1 MLRRTPMTRRNAP
14 EARAAQREA
23 EKAANLVALCIPA
36 RTLHTARMGRCDS
49 VAAPV
54 PKAEKAKPGK
64 RAPTV
69 AERAWMDWIVA
80 HGCIACQRDGLGH
93 RAAAVHH
100 ILRGGQRMGHLHT
113 LPLCDPGHHQ
123 GGQPLGMV
131 SRHPW
136 KAQFETRYG
145 TEHELLAELQ
155 LAYAIEKRKPV

>member
-1 MLRRTPMTRRNAP
+1 MSFAARWTPPPKMRDLEPPPAP
-14 EARAAQREA
+14 TVRPIARGVYAPVGVSAA
-23 EKAANLVALCIPA
+23 
-36 RTLHTARMGRCDS
+36 
-49 VAAPV
+49 V

-64 RAPTV
+64 RAPNV

-80 HGCIACQRDGLGH
+80 RGCIACQRDGLGH

-100 ILRGGQRMGHLHT
+100 ILRGGRRMGHLYT

-136 KAQFETRYG
+136 KARFEERYG
-145 TEHELLAELQ
+145 SELSLLADLQ
-155 LAYAIEKRKPV
+155 LAYAIETRTPV

>member
-1 MLRRTPMTRRNAP
+1 MTFGGPTLKERS
-14 EARAAQREA
+14 AQRV
-23 EKAANLVALCIPA
+23 KQRRPNLKSLATTPSRAL
-36 RTLHTARMGRCDS
+36 GRATYTGTT
-49 VAAPV
+49 AAPA

-64 RAPTV
+64 KAPTV

-80 HGCIACQRDGLGH
+80 RGCVACQRDGLGH

-136 KAQFETRYG
+136 KARFEARYG

-155 LAYAIEKRKPV
+155 LAYAIETRTPV